1 MHITKRLLSLLLL
14 AAMLLG
20 LLVGCGKDDVTKGG
34 NADRLPDETAAPI
47 VLEPLDDD
55 QKLNSVVTRAPGGST
70 TLEYTLMVYM
80 VGSDLESN
88 YGSATDDLIEMIN
101 SGVDTSRINV
111 LVYTGGARYWNN
123 NIVTSDCN
131 AIYRVCPNNIEL
143 VASSKAPSNT
153 GDPETFLDFM
163 DYAYKN
169 YPAKHYAMIC
179 WDHGTGPLIGFG
191 SDELFGGDSLQLP
204 ELEAA
209 FKKSPFASKKLDFLG
224 FDACLMATME
234 TAEMAD
240 GYANFLIAS
249 EELEPGTGWDYGFL
263 ATLNSTSDTKNIGQ
277 KILSTYEASM
287 AAYEKE
293 PEYTLSM
300 LDLSKMNSFISSADK
315 LFSKMASG
323 VKNGKYSSV
332 AKAREKTL
340 YFNRKSKTVLDVVD
354 IGDAANQVK
363 SLYSSE
369 AGTLQSQLSKLVIGQ
384 VSNVKGSS
392 GLAVYYPYHNKSLYQ
407 NGGGSLAA
415 QMTGCAGYKSFLSAF
430 TDYWINGEPATS
442 YTEHQVTQ
450 PAVTAP
456 PATQPPA
463 TQPPATQPP
472 ATQPPATQPPAT
484 QPVATNPPATQPT
497 ISQDGNYASHGVQL
511 TQAQLDNLSS
521 VTFTLFYTDT
531 DKSSGQTVYIPVLKN
546 VPVEPDS
553 SGVVRVPANQK
564 LIVMRTDAEEEGV
577 LWPAMRV
584 PGTGAAEYFTV
595 SNYLT
600 PTVDT
605 IDGTE
610 EISIWFTEGNT
621 NRMNILSVNSVGSGE
636 TASRAQPD
644 LSHWE
649 FIAKR
654 YETFFQTCDNSGVLT
669 AYTSWDSSGDEYYN
683 LLPYEEEFWLEQI
696 SVSSLDEEIYYQIVL
711 TDTQGNSFGS
721 AVYKYSNGATYSQQL
736 INGVMY
742 YVYSDHAKVVS
753 YEGTGGA
760 LTIAATA
767 GGKPVTEIATEA
779 FYYNGDITQVYLP
792 DSVQIIGERAFAN
805 CRNLTSVYMPASL
818 KTIRAEAFANSGLK
832 HADLPKSLERIEF
845 MAFAGTAVQS
855 VNLPVSIKFLGNGV
869 FADCQDNI
877 GFLIDFDANGKNAYF
892 KVVNGLL
899 LTSDGKE
906 LVQAPLG
913 SSTTLTVP
921 AGVEVIRNSAV
932 RGSERITSVVFPEG
946 LREIGC
952 YAFYD
957 TVNLQELK
965 LPESLEYI
973 GNSAFGKFGVTI
985 NTASP
990 VKSVFIGSKVHH
1002 IGYDAF
1008 DAFPISSFVVGALN
1022 PNYSAVNDCLLN
1034 KNGTVFYH
1042 APYTH
1047 TGVLTIP
1054 SGVNHLDF
1062 HCLNLCDGI
1071 TELVLP
1077 DSVVSMDKYIGLPD
1091 NLNKL
1096 TVGSNLIRWDNIMD
1110 TCSIAQVEIS
1120 NANRSFVMK
1129 DDSIYSKDMTVLYV
1143 YRGTGSSLTVP
1154 EGVKEI
1160 SDTAFAPG
1168 ACSSELKKLSLPST
1182 VQFLFGEIFKELTSL
1197 EAVEISE
1204 NNANYASSDGM
1215 IYTKNGVSLILC
1227 PQGKT
1232 GNVSV
1237 KVGTTTIWR
1246 YAFWGKLQA
1255 DKIVIPEGVENIR
1268 QGNFTAY
1275 RSDVLSVQLPGT
1287 LKKIYP
1293 DLFRSAQCYSVI
1305 CPAGSTADAFAR
1317 SRGMEVKN

>member
-1 MHITKRLLSLLLL
+1 MNITKRLLSLFMLAALLFSLL
-14 AAMLLG
+14 A
-20 LLVGCGKDDVTKGG
+20 GCGGDDVTKGG

-47 VLEPLDDD
+47 VLEPLDEDE
-55 QKLNSVVTRAPGGST
+55 KLNSVVTRAPGGST

-80 VGSDLESN
+80 VGSDLESE

-111 LVYTGGARYWNN
+111 LIYTGGARYWNN
-123 NIVTSDCN
+123 NIVTSDYN

-143 VASSKAPSNT
+143 VAASNAPSNT
-153 GDPETFLDFM
+153 GEPETFLDFM

-179 WDHGTGPLIGFG
+179 WDHGTGPLYGFG
-191 SDELFGGDSLQLP
+191 ADELFGYDSLQLP
-204 ELEAA
+204 EIEAA
-209 FKKSPFASKKLDFLG
+209 FKKSPFAFQKLDFLG
-224 FDACLMATME
+224 FDACLMGTME

-240 GYANFLIAS
+240 SYANFLIAS
-249 EELEPGTGWDYGFL
+249 EELEPGSGWDYGFL
-263 ATLNSTSDTKNIGQ
+263 ATINSTSDTKTIGQ
-277 KILSTYEASM
+277 KILSTYATSM
-287 AAYEKE
+287 AMYKKE

-315 LFSKMASG
+315 LFAKMASG
-323 VKNGKYSSV
+323 VKNGKYSSI

-340 YFNRKSKTVLDVVD
+340 YFNRKSELVLDVVD

-369 AGTLQSQLSKLVIGQ
+369 ASALQIQLSKLVTGQ

-392 GLAVYYPYHNKSLYQ
+392 GLAVYYPYHNKNLYQ
-407 NGGGSLAA
+407 DGGARLAA

-430 TDYWINGEPATS
+430 TDYWINGEPAAS

-456 PATQPPA
+456 PATNPPA
-463 TQPPATQPP
+463 TNPPATNPP
-472 ATQPPATQPPAT
+472 
-484 QPVATNPPATQPT
+484 ATNPPATQPT
-497 ISQDGNYASHGVQL
+497 TSQDGNYASYGVQL
-511 TQAQLDNLSS
+511 TEEQMDNLST
-521 VTFTLFYTDT
+521 VTFTLFYTDV
-531 DKSSGQTVYIPVLKN
+531 DSSSGQTVYIPVLKN
-546 VPVEPDS
+546 VPVGPDS

-577 LWPAMRV
+577 LWPAVRV
-584 PGTGAAEYFTV
+584 PGTGAVEYFTV

-610 EISIWFTEGNT
+610 EISIWFTEGNS

-649 FIAKR
+649 FVAKQ
-654 YETFFQTCDNSGVLT
+654 YETYFQTYDNSGVLT

-683 LLPYEEEFWLEQI
+683 LLPYEEEFWLEQ
-696 SVSSLDEEIYYQIVL
+696 VPASSIDEEIYYQIVL
-711 TDTQGNSFGS
+711 TDIQGNSFGS
-721 AVYKYSNGATYSQQL
+721 AVYKYSDGAVYTRQMIS
-736 INGVMY
+736 GVTY

-767 GGKPVTEIATEA
+767 GGKPVTEIAAEA
-779 FYYNGDITQVYLP
+779 FYYNRDITQVYLP
-792 DSVQIIGERAFAN
+792 DSVQVIGERAFAS
-805 CRNLTSVYMPASL
+805 CRNLTSVYLPESL

-832 HADLPKSLERIEF
+832 HADLPESLERIEF

-855 VNLPVSIKFLGNGV
+855 VNLPASIKFLGNGV

-877 GFLIDFDANGKNAYF
+877 GFLIDFDANGHNAYF
-892 KVVNGLL
+892 KVMNGLL

-913 SSTTLTVP
+913 SSTRLTVP

-932 RGSERITSVVFPEG
+932 RGSEKITSVVFPEG
-946 LREIGC
+946 LKEIGC

-973 GNSAFGKFGVTI
+973 GNSAFGKFGVTV

-990 VKSVFIGSKVHH
+990 VKSVFIGSNVHH

-1008 DAFPISSFVVGALN
+1008 DAFPISSFAVGALN

-1077 DSVVSMDKYIGLPD
+1077 DSVVSMDQYIGLPD
-1091 NLNKL
+1091 KLNKL
-1096 TVGSNLIRWDNIMD
+1096 TVGRNLSRWDNIMD
-1110 TCSIAQVEIS
+1110 TCSIAQVIIGS
-1120 NANRSFVMK
+1120 DNRNYVLK
-1129 DDSIYSKDMTVLYV
+1129 DNSIYSKDMTVLYA
-1143 YRGTGSSLTVP
+1143 YRGTGSSLNVP
-1154 EGVKEI
+1154 EGVREI
-1160 SDTAFAPG
+1160 VDTAFAPG

-1237 KVGTTTIWR
+1237 KIGTTTIWR

-1255 DKIVIPEGVENIR
+1255 DKVVIPEGVENIR

-1293 DLFRSAQCYSVI
+1293 DMFRSTQCYSVQ

-1317 SRGMEVKN
+1317 SRGVEVKN